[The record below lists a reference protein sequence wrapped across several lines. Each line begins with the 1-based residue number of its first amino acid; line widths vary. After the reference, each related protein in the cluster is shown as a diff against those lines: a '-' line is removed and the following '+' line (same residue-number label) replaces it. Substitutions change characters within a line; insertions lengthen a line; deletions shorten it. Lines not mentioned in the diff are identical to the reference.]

1 MSSPVYSEFSFVP
14 ASAYAANINI
24 LPELREAIKNA
35 FPALDW
41 RGSEAEILEIEMQS
55 AAEFTAKIN
64 RETQLTA
71 KSAGMSATDDGSG
84 NITLSNG
91 GSGYAV
97 RYRGPVEYVVFSAEA
112 TLTNVHIR
120 WAMQNKTHAVAQIT
134 SVSGAKLTRGGFEV
148 PAAAGG
154 KYELCIGGY
163 FLTANGV
170 TTGFF
175 YNLENALT
183 VRTSIE
189 SAAVVLGAA
198 LTYTGNEQEKAVT
211 SVTLGGVKLTENT
224 DYTVSGDKGTDAGNY
239 SLRIDGIGNYAGTI
253 IAPWTIAKAAAG
265 LSVSPEAIEM
275 SVSGSDT
282 ITISTN
288 SDGKI
293 DIEART
299 PDVVELSVGDESH
312 KITVTAIAAGE
323 CVLDI
328 QQEED
333 KNHLAG
339 TAECTVTVTA

>member
-55 AAEFTAKIN
+55 AAEFTAKLN

-134 SVSGAKLTRGGFEV
+134 SVSGAKLTRGGFEI

-253 IAPWTIAKAAAG
+253 IAPWIIAKAAAG

-299 PDVVELSVGDESH
+299 PDVVELSVGAESN

-323 CVLDI
+323 CVLEI